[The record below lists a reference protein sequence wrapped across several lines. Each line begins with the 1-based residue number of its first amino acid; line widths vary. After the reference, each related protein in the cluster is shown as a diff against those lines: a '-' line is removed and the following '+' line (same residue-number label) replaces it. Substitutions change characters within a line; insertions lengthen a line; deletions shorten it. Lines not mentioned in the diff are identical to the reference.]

1 MRSVQAES
9 VDSYLAALPE
19 DVRSALEK
27 LRRIIKTAA
36 PGSTEAVSYRI
47 PIFKYQGH
55 PLVGLGVA
63 RNRCSFYVMS
73 SSMIPKLARAR
84 DGELKG
90 YDVSGATIHFK
101 PDKPLPAA
109 LVTKLV
115 KARIAE
121 NEKPARKRRFRS
133 LFFLSCHVGICSLS
147 GRVFLVRNRRF

>member
-1 MRSVQAES
+1 VQAES
-9 VDSYLAALPE
+9 VDNYLAALPE

-90 YDVSGATIHFK
+90 YDVSGATIHFT
-101 PDKPLPAA
+101 PDKFFPP
-109 LVTKLV
+109 
-115 KARIAE
+115 
-121 NEKPARKRRFRS
+121 RS
-133 LFFLSCHVGICSLS
+133 
-147 GRVFLVRNRRF
+147 

>member
-9 VDSYLAALPE
+9 VDNYLAALPE

-36 PGSTEAVSYRI
+36 PETTEVISYRI
-47 PIFKYQGH
+47 PIFTYEGH
-55 PLVGLGVA
+55 PLVGFSA
-63 RNRCSFYVMS
+63 TENHCSFYVMS

-90 YDVSGATIHFK
+90 YDVSGATIHFT
-101 PDKPLPAA
+101 PDKPLPAT

-115 KARIAE
+115 KAQIAE
-121 NEKPARKRRFRS
+121 NEKPARK
-133 LFFLSCHVGICSLS
+133 
-147 GRVFLVRNRRF
+147 

>member
-1 MRSVQAES
+1 VQAES

-63 RNRCSFYVMS
+63 RNCCSFYVMS
-73 SSMIPKLARAR
+73 SNIIPKLARAR

-90 YDVSGATIHFK
+90 YDVSGGTIHFM

-121 NEKPARKRRFRS
+121 NEKPARKWGVLEACS
-133 LFFLSCHVGICSLS
+133 SCLATLGYVLFQDASFWSVPVGSEP
-147 GRVFLVRNRRF
+147 

>member
-36 PGSTEAVSYRI
+36 PGSTEA
-47 PIFKYQGH
+47 
-55 PLVGLGVA
+55 
-63 RNRCSFYVMS
+63 
-73 SSMIPKLARAR
+73 KLARAR

-90 YDVSGATIHFK
+90 YDVSGATIHFM

-121 NEKPARKRRFRS
+121 NEKCARK
-133 LFFLSCHVGICSLS
+133 
-147 GRVFLVRNRRF
+147 

>member
-1 MRSVQAES
+1 
-9 VDSYLAALPE
+9 
-19 DVRSALEK
+19 VRSALEK

-36 PGSTEAVSYRI
+36 PGSTEAVSCRI

-73 SSMIPKLARAR
+73 SNMIPKLGTSARAR

-90 YDVSGATIHFK
+90 YDVSGATIHFT

-121 NEKPARKRRFRS
+121 NEKPARK
-133 LFFLSCHVGICSLS
+133 
-147 GRVFLVRNRRF
+147 